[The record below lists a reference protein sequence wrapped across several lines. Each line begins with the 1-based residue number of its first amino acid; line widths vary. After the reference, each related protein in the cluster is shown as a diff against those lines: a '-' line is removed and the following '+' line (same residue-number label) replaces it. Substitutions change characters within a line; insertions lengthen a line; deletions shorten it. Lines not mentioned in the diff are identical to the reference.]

1 MLSNYSASSHQRSVI
16 TTGYHQG
23 MKNMPQTLKLQIAVG
38 AWMLIAAACVCAQDT
53 YALQGDVGIAAYRT
67 PALTRTTQSGNTVLP
82 YAYADYGPLY
92 ARINTLGYKAMP
104 LGAGHLE
111 VSARVTLEGYQSS
124 QAGISERT
132 SPLPVGLGTFQK
144 TAYGAIFAYS
154 FYDPNSGGSL
164 VDLMYAAKF
173 NVAGVNIYPQLGL
186 ERRSAKYVQHLYGVS
201 VAEATVSGLSVY
213 TAQSS
218 TTPNLGFTAQYALN
232 DNYSVSY
239 QLRKKWFDT
248 AITNSPLV
256 NVHSQTTSFLALTRT
271 FK

>member
-1 MLSNYSASSHQRSVI
+1 
-16 TTGYHQG
+16 
-23 MKNMPQTLKLQIAVG
+23 
-38 AWMLIAAACVCAQDT
+38 MLILTKRKTLQATLLSVAFICSSSVCAQPEHT
-53 YALQGDVGIAAYRT
+53 LKGDVGVAVYRT
-67 PALTRTTQSGNTVLP
+67 PAITHTTESANTVLP
-82 YAYADYGPLY
+82 YTYADYGPFY

-111 VSARVTLEGYQSS
+111 VSARVTLEGYKSS
-124 QAGISERT
+124 QAGIRERT

-144 TAYGAIFAYS
+144 TAYGAFFAYG

-173 NVAGVNIYPQLGL
+173 QLAGVNFYPQVGV

-201 VAEATVSGLSVY
+201 AAEATASGLSAY
-213 TAQSS
+213 SAQSS
-218 TTPNLGFTAQYALN
+218 TSPNLGLTAEYLLN
-232 DNYSVSY
+232 DNYTVSY

-248 AITNSPLV
+248 AITSSPLV
-256 NVHSQTTSFLALTRT
+256 NTHSQTTSFLALTRS